1 MVQHRFRVAHATGRL
16 TGHQAERF
24 GVGGA
29 SIGLE
34 DHGQLALDLGHG
46 QSPEVEALD
55 ARQDGRPDL
64 RRIGRAED
72 EDNVVR
78 RFLQGLEQ
86 DVPALV
92 DPLDLVDDE
101 DLAAQV
107 RGCSPGPL
115 HELPDLVHLVVG
127 RRVHLNDIER
137 TALADGNARV
147 ARVACIAVLQVRAV
161 ERLGHDPREGR
172 LAGPARPNEEERMG
186 DLAAPDRVAQG
197 RDHGLLADDA
207 AEGLRP
213 PAPVERPVRCP
224 GRRLSDRLLGTRAAH
239 DPTRCVICRAPSVDR
254 TFPRP
259 PSRAAR
265 ARPFRGT
272 RRRSLSAASFRT

>member
-16 TGHQAERF
+16 TGHQAERL

-72 EDNVVR
+72 EDNVVG

-86 DVPALV
+86 DVPAQFN
-92 DPLDLVDDE
+92 PLDLVDDE

-107 RGCSPGPL
+107 RGRSPGPL

-127 RRVHLNDIER
+127 RRVYLNDIER
-137 TALADGNARV
+137 AALADGNARV

-172 LAGPARPNEEERMG
+172 LAGPARPHEEERMG

-197 RDHGLLADDA
+197 RDHGLLADDP
-207 AEGLRP
+207 AEGL
-213 PAPVERPVRCP
+213 
-224 GRRLSDRLLGTRAAH
+224 
-239 DPTRCVICRAPSVDR
+239 
-254 TFPRP
+254 
-259 PSRAAR
+259 
-265 ARPFRGT
+265 
-272 RRRSLSAASFRT
+272 